1 MFFSTY
7 CLFTLVEAMAAA
19 QLDSVTTASHQD
31 MPALRAKVVKLQ
43 QRDKSHL
50 AKIATLLT
58 TNQQLVEQLHA
69 IRATQ
74 GQIRTDMSLLSRHQ
88 WMFSE
93 IYISKTSRITRVN
106 NVMRDLVSQIQDFTI
121 IAEMRDTLSV
131 TDTQTQLNRIIAH
144 WMQATVVEELYP
156 ASVNGRT
163 MSTTTPMCRPLFT
176 LKNLLEFLMDKDSFR
191 VKTDIVHLL
200 WKYDSPL
207 SKDAQQFLFLRNGQ
221 GFPNAVEAYLA
232 IVGTLVCWNLLK
244 LYPVRYEY
252 MDEISVDF
260 SSEDI
265 YNLAILGDST
275 DLISGPCPATTALQS
290 PEPMLRTKGADNAS
304 SPMDLLRKRSRH

>member
-1 MFFSTY
+1 
-7 CLFTLVEAMAAA
+7 MAAA

-31 MPALRAKVVKLQ
+31 MPALRAKVIKLQ

-50 AKIATLLT
+50 SKIATLLT
-58 TNQQLVEQLHA
+58 TNQQLVEQLHNIRTTQGA
-69 IRATQ
+69 IRN
-74 GQIRTDMSLLSRHQ
+74 DMSLLSRNQ

-93 IYISKTSRITRVN
+93 IYISKTSRIARVN
-106 NVMRDLVSQIQDFTI
+106 NIMRDLVSRIKDFTV
-121 IAEMRDTLSV
+121 IAEMQDTLSV
-131 TDTQTQLNRIIAH
+131 TDTQHQLNRIVAH

-156 ASVNGRT
+156 ATVNGRT
-163 MSTTTPMCRPLFT
+163 ISTTTQMCRPLFT
-176 LKNLLEFLMDKDSFR
+176 LKNLLEFLVIKESFCVR
-191 VKTDIVHLL
+191 TALVTLL

-207 SKDAQQFLFLRNGQ
+207 SIDAQQFMFLRQ
-221 GFPNAVEAYLA
+221 GRCYPNAVEAYLA
-232 IVGTLVCWNLLK
+232 IVGTLICWNLLK

-260 SSEDI
+260 SSEDV

-275 DLISGPCPATTALQS
+275 DLISGPCPAATALPS
-290 PEPMLRTKGADNAS
+290 TPEPMLRTKGADTAT